1 MTLWSVTKSLITD
14 TMARFIGAKVQ
25 SFPLKHRESQE
36 IVYICTM
43 KTNFNLKAYNS
54 FGFDAVAKQF
64 AEINTISDLQT
75 LIKSGTLQSQNILIL
90 SGGNNILFQ
99 NEVFDGI
106 VVYINTKGIEILREN
121 ENNVVVRAQAGEDW
135 PDFVRFCVGK
145 GWHGVENLAHIPGKV
160 GAAPVQNIGAYGM
173 ELEDSFLQCETI
185 ELSTGESKVFTKEDC
200 HFGYRESIF
209 KGELKGQFVITSVD
223 FLLHKQAELM
233 LEYGNIKSYLTDNGI
248 ERPTLQQ
255 LHDAICAIRD
265 AKLPNVKQI
274 GSAGSFFKNP
284 VIERAKFEALLTE
297 YPTMPHYDEPN
308 GMVKVPAGW
317 LIEHSGPSTG
327 SGTAR
332 TVSWK
337 GWRDEHVGVYDKQ
350 ALVLVHYGGG
360 KGENIVELAHKIQDS
375 VEEKF
380 GIRISPEVNFV

>member
-1 MTLWSVTKSLITD
+1 
-14 TMARFIGAKVQ
+14 
-25 SFPLKHRESQE
+25 
-36 IVYICTM
+36 M
-43 KTNFNLKAYNS
+43 KTNVSLKPYNS
-54 FGFDAVAKQF
+54 FGFDAVTKQF
-64 AEINTISDLQT
+64 AEIDEVNNLKA
-75 LIKSGTLQSQNILIL
+75 LIKSGAFQQQKTLIL

-99 NEVFDGI
+99 NEVFDGL
-106 VVYINTKGIEILREN
+106 VLYINTKGIEILREN
-121 ENNVVVRAQAGEDW
+121 ENEVVVRAQAGEDW

-173 ELEDSFLQCETI
+173 ELKDSFAECEAI
-185 ELSTGESKVFTKEDC
+185 DLATGETKVFIKEEC

-209 KGELKGQFVITSVD
+209 KHELKGQYVITSVD
-223 FLLHKQAELM
+223 FLLKKEAPLH
-233 LEYGNIKSYLTDNGI
+233 LEYGNIKAYLEQNGI
-248 ERPTLQQ
+248 EHPTLQQ

-265 AKLPNVKQI
+265 AKLPDVKQI

-284 VIERAKFEALLTE
+284 VISIEQFGSLQ
-297 YPTMPHYDEPN
+297 

-317 LIEHSGPSTG
+317 LIEQAG
-327 SGTAR
+327 
-332 TVSWK
+332 WK
-337 GWRDEHVGVYDKQ
+337 GWRNEHVGVYNKQ

-360 KGENIVELAHKIQDS
+360 KGHDIVELAHRIQDS

>member
-1 MTLWSVTKSLITD
+1 
-14 TMARFIGAKVQ
+14 
-25 SFPLKHRESQE
+25 
-36 IVYICTM
+36 M
-43 KTNFNLKAYNS
+43 KTNVNLKPYNS

-64 AEINTISDLQT
+64 VEINTVSDLQT
-75 LIKSGTLQSQNILIL
+75 LIKSGALKQQKTLIL

-99 NEVFDGI
+99 NEVFNGL
-106 VVYINTKGIEILREN
+106 VVYINTKGIEILKEGGN
-121 ENNVVVRAQAGEDW
+121 KVVVRAQAGEDW

-173 ELEDSFLQCETI
+173 ELKDSFAQCEAMD
-185 ELSTGESKVFTKEDC
+185 LVTGETKVFAKEEC
-200 HFGYRESIF
+200 RFGYRESIF
-209 KGELKGQFVITSVD
+209 KGELKGRYVITSVD
-223 FLLHKQAELM
+223 FLLKKDAPLNF
-233 LEYGNIKSYLTDNGI
+233 EYGNIKSYLEENGI
-248 ERPTLQQ
+248 SRPTLQQ

-265 AKLPNVKQI
+265 AKLPDVKQI

-284 VIERAKFEALLTE
+284 VIERAQFEALLKE

-317 LIEHSGPSTG
+317 LIEQAG
-327 SGTAR
+327 
-332 TVSWK
+332 WK
-337 GWRDEHVGVYDKQ
+337 GWHNEHVGVYDKQ

-360 KGENIVELAHKIQDS
+360 KGQDIVQLAHRIQES